1 MLSLIYGGFTSARSN
16 YIYTLVSESLK
27 AGNEC
32 ILVVP
37 EGDAVNAERRMT
49 ELTRDFSAL
58 GLEVMNF
65 DKLSETVFRKC
76 GSLSLSFISDGA
88 KKLIL
93 SKTLSELSPALTEF
107 TARHDDSAYVTKIL
121 SAITELK
128 YASITPTALSRAAK
142 EIEAAEEDNRLCRKV
157 NELALIFSAYNAT
170 LGEFGGDSTDDLT
183 KCAELIRADKP
194 FSGKKIFFDAFL
206 GYTAQEYGVI
216 ESLMSTGADITI
228 SLCNPGNDDT
238 SEVFA
243 FTNDTAERLV
253 RIAKKCGTKIEY
265 TYTDIA
271 DGYESEAIA
280 YLSKNYSLV
289 KTQDSGSFGKTEDVN
304 IISCADLFDE
314 CEICAAKVADAV
326 RHGLRYRDIGIII
339 RDTDKYR
346 GIIDLALERFGIPCF
361 FSSKCDITEKSLIR
375 FITSAVTICK
385 SGARFSDIITYIRC
399 GLTSLSEN
407 DADLIESYASS
418 WKISGNIWFNDEG
431 FNMNPRGYM
440 PLTQKDADK
449 LDRINTARLELMA
462 PLAAFMAE
470 LKGCKTVRN
479 YAKAI
484 SDFVTDM
491 NICEK
496 LAARS
501 LLFESRGES
510 ILAKEE
516 EGLYAALSSALDELV
531 RALGECECT
540 CDEFMKYFAMIL
552 SDTDIGT
559 IPQSHDVV
567 TISDAAT
574 HRTPGLKHIFML
586 GCNEG
591 EFPKS
596 TAAPSILSLEERRIL
611 SEHKL
616 EEIEYDPVLEA
627 EKELFFFFSAAV
639 SASKK
644 ITLTYRRR
652 GDTGEE
658 LKASTALSQVKAL
671 FDDIETVSDQIAG
684 KDRIFTKDGLVE
696 HLPYLERGLLK
707 KLTSLVSE
715 DIELA
720 EIVSRASRPISK
732 RNEKLSASVAK
743 QIHNGNL
750 YLSQSI
756 TDSYSN
762 CPFSYRCKYTLGLR
776 EKNTPEL
783 SRSDMGTV
791 VHSVLDDFMKN
802 ELQASVKDGKAD
814 REYIYEKIREITEK
828 RTELL
833 LAFTSEE
840 KRARSK
846 RLLERMA
853 EITAHSA
860 ADLADEFAQSGFKAT
875 FFELPISEKS
885 KDGDSILPI
894 RMTLEDGSF
903 VLLGGIADR
912 VDTMAKGSKLYVR
925 VADYKT
931 GKRAFSLENIRQ
943 GLSLQLLIY
952 LFSIWDNADEL
963 FKLKAGADKDAEVI
977 PAGAEYVMTT
987 PDKKGLPT
995 DTEEFDLANAL
1006 SKAFKRSGI
1015 YLADETVLK
1024 DMDAGLSGRFI
1035 PVNSKLNATGS
1046 SVLASF
1052 DELNDLKDEVSGIL
1066 LEIAEG
1072 IKKGDAKIAP
1082 LPPSPDRKVSACAYC
1097 PMKPVCKNIS
1107 IEEEEAED

>member
-16 YIYTLVSESLK
+16 YIYTLVAESLK
-27 AGNEC
+27 AGHEC

-37 EGDAVNAERRMT
+37 EGDAVNAERRMAG
-49 ELTRDFSAL
+49 LTRDFSAL

-76 GSLSLSFISDGA
+76 GFLSLSFISDGA
-88 KKLIL
+88 RKLIL

-107 TARHDDSAYVTKIL
+107 TARHDDSAYVAKIL

-128 YASITPTALSRAAK
+128 YASITPAALSRAAK
-142 EIEAAEEDNRLCRKV
+142 EIEALEEDERLSRKV

-216 ESLMSTGADITI
+216 EALMSTGADVTI

-243 FTNDTAERLV
+243 FTNDTAARLV
-253 RIAKKCGTKIEY
+253 RLSKKCGVETEY
-265 TYTDIA
+265 TYTDLA
-271 DGYESEAIA
+271 DGYTSDALA
-280 YLSKNYSLV
+280 YLSKNYKLV
-289 KTQDSGSFGKTEDVN
+289 KTKDSENFGKTDDISIV
-304 IISCADLFDE
+304 SCADIFDE

-375 FITSAVTICK
+375 FITSAVAICK
-385 SGARFSDIITYIRC
+385 NGAKFSDIITYIRC

-418 WKISGNIWFNDEG
+418 WKISGKIWFSDEG
-431 FNMNPRGYM
+431 FIMNPRGYM

-449 LDRINTARLELMA
+449 LDRINAVRLELTD

-470 LKGCKTVRN
+470 LKGCKTVRD

-484 SDFVTDM
+484 SGFVTDM

-496 LAARS
+496 LAARA

-510 ILAKEE
+510 ILSKEE

-531 RALGECECT
+531 RALGECECS
-540 CDEFMKYFAMIL
+540 CDEFMKYFSMIL

-567 TISDAAT
+567 TISDAAA
-574 HRTPGLKHIFML
+574 HRSPGLRHIFML

-596 TAAPSILSLEERRIL
+596 TTAPSVLSLEERRIL
-611 SEHKL
+611 SEHSL
-616 EEIEYDPVLEA
+616 SDIEYDPVLEA

-639 SASKK
+639 SPSEKL
-644 ITLTYRRR
+644 TLTYRRR

-658 LKASTALSQVKAL
+658 LKASTALLQIRAL
-671 FDDIETVSDQIAG
+671 FDDIETVSDSITG
-684 KDRIFTKDGLVE
+684 EDRIFTKDALIE
-696 HLPYLERGLLK
+696 HLPYLDKSLSK
-707 KLTSLVSE
+707 KLSASIHE
-715 DIELA
+715 DDELSELA
-720 EIVSRASRPISK
+720 ERASRPISK
-732 RNEKLSASVAK
+732 RDERLSAKVAK
-743 QIHNGNL
+743 QIHKGNQ

-756 TDSYSN
+756 TDAYSN

-791 VHSVLDDFMKN
+791 VHSILDDFMKN
-802 ELQASVKDGKAD
+802 ELEASIKDGKAD
-814 REYIYEKIREITEK
+814 RDYIYEKIREITE
-828 RTELL
+828 RRAALL
-833 LAFTSEE
+833 LSFTSEE

-860 ADLADEFAQSGFKAT
+860 ADLADEFAQSGFKAS

-885 KDGDSILPI
+885 KDGDSILPLQL
-894 RMTLEDGSF
+894 TLEDGSF
-903 VLLGGIADR
+903 VILGGIADR
-912 VDTMAKGSKLYVR
+912 VDTMVKGSKLYVR

-931 GKRAFSLENIRQ
+931 GKRAFSIENIRQ

-1015 YLADETVLK
+1015 YLADEAVLK

-1052 DELNDLKDEVSGIL
+1052 DELNSLKDEVSGIL
-1066 LEIAEG
+1066 LGIAEG
-1072 IKKGDAKIAP
+1072 IKKGDAEIAP

-1097 PMKPVCKNIS
+1097 PMKPVCKNIATD
-1107 IEEEEAED
+1107 EEETED